1 MVTEPSPINNEEVDT
16 MSFLVTVQ
24 QQTYQVDTEE
34 NGQQQHITLDGI
46 THAIDWR
53 HLAPLAADAKGHIG
67 QGGRYSLLLAGKSYD
82 ILVRRLTQS
91 EQKGSQ
97 SYEIFVAGQRFE
109 VKVEDERERLLA
121 NLAHAP
127 AHSGE
132 MTVQAPMP
140 GLVIGT
146 PVEQGAS
153 VQVGQTVVILEAMK
167 MENDLSAPISG
178 TVKEVRVH
186 EGQTVDQG
194 EVLVVIEGE

>member
-1 MVTEPSPINNEEVDT
+1 

-24 QQTYQVDTEE
+24 QHTYHVDTEE

-53 HLAPLAADAKGHIG
+53 HLTPLAADAKGHVG

-82 ILVRRLTQS
+82 ILVRRITRP
-91 EQKGSQ
+91 EQKDSE
-97 SYEIFVAGQRFE
+97 SYEILVAGQRFE

-121 NLAHAP
+121 GMAQTTAQ
-127 AHSGE
+127 SGA
-132 MTVQAPMP
+132 MTVLAPMP

-146 PVEQGAS
+146 SVEPGAS
-153 VQVGQTVVILEAMK
+153 VQAGQTVVILEAMK

-178 TVKEVRVH
+178 IVKEVRVQQ
-186 EGQTVDQG
+186 GQTVDQG
-194 EVLVVIEGE
+194 AILVVIESE